1 MANQFDKFSQNI
13 LGSAGLGVNDFDEA
27 KPETP
32 KKKNAPVK
40 KSDAAPVVKATPTQ
54 LAAVEASQ
62 NKARLGRGVK
72 KNGED
77 SKLISLNLPVKTIE
91 RINELHLKL
100 GRSKQ
105 ELYEEAF
112 ADLLTKY
119 IDI

>member
-32 KKKNAPVK
+32 KKK
-40 KSDAAPVVKATPTQ
+40 KSPITKYNAAPVVKPTPEQ
-54 LAAVEASQ
+54 SAAVEASQ
-62 NKARLGRGVK
+62 SKFRLGRGVK
-72 KNGED
+72 KNNEER
-77 SKLISLNLPVKTIE
+77 KLISLNLPETTIA
-91 RINELHLKL
+91 RIHELHLQL
-100 GRSKQ
+100 GKSKQ

>member
-1 MANQFDKFSQNI
+1 MGNVFEEFKN
-13 LGSAGLGVNDFDEA
+13 SALSGIDGLGIEGFENS
-27 KPETP
+27 KPTQVP
-32 KKKNAPVK
+32 KSKP
-40 KSDAAPVVKATPTQ
+40 TPTQ

-112 ADLLTKY
+112 AGLLTKY